1 MLRFPQSSQIVT
13 IAAMANRSGRN
24 SYLPSMLQLPWDPF
38 GQQTADGDPQLEK
51 EEGIQRAVDQRLQQ
65 ELQMSVH
72 RQLEPGLQKAWNLRQ
87 EEEIQMAADRQ
98 LEQELQ
104 MAEYRQL
111 EENLQETRE
120 QVTQMAVSRQLEQ
133 ELETAAYRQ
142 LEKELQTMRQMARD
156 TSTRHE
162 PAAGPS
168 TCSTGPATTETQP
181 VSEETISD
189 TPTSTVSRVRALSDF
204 LPSEPGKLQFRKGD
218 TIFLLEH
225 VSEEWWKGSLCGRV
239 GIFPSNCVEMLPDPT
254 QEELQLEAEMAAKI
268 FTQMRDVKKLLTLL
282 NASSSKPL
290 TPRSLEEITNLYA
303 STLPI
308 RPALIDLIAKY
319 TRRRGKLFL

>member
-104 MAEYRQL
+104 MAVYRQL

-120 QVTQMAVSRQLEQ
+120 QVTQMA
-133 ELETAAYRQ
+133 A
-142 LEKELQTMRQMARD
+142 D
-156 TSTRHE
+156 N
-162 PAAGPS
+162 
-168 TCSTGPATTETQP
+168 
-181 VSEETISD
+181 
-189 TPTSTVSRVRALSDF
+189 LSKS
-204 LPSEPGKLQFRKGD
+204 LR
-218 TIFLLEH
+218 LL
-225 VSEEWWKGSLCGRV
+225 
-239 GIFPSNCVEMLPDPT
+239 
-254 QEELQLEAEMAAKI
+254 
-268 FTQMRDVKKLLTLL
+268 
-282 NASSSKPL
+282 
-290 TPRSLEEITNLYA
+290 
-303 STLPI
+303 
-308 RPALIDLIAKY
+308 LIDS
-319 TRRRGKLFL
+319 